1 MVIYEVY
8 SELLGIYYIG
18 QKKSNHFKS
27 TYYGNSVLHDM
38 LKSESPYSPFHKNNK
53 KLQKLSGMI
62 LKFNI
67 LKDEIT
73 FNSKS

>member
-18 QKKSNHFKS
+18 QKKSN
-27 TYYGNSVLHDM
+27 
-38 LKSESPYSPFHKNNK
+38 HKNNK